1 MRFIHVI
8 FLALWQLTAIPFI
21 ALISANSINVE
32 QHAAA
37 SENNTVIYK
46 TSAASIDSQTMHN

>member
-21 ALISANSINVE
+21 ALISANSINAWVPRGLV
-32 QHAAA
+32 A
-37 SENNTVIYK
+37 
-46 TSAASIDSQTMHN
+46 MLM